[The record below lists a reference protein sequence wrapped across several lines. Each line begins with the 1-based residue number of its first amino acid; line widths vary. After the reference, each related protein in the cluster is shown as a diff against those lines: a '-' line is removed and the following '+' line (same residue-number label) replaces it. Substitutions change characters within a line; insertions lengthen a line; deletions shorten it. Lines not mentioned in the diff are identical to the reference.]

1 MIKMHRIIL
10 LALALTGILFGQNKS
25 FEKFESLLGSWSGN
39 GVGFGNEKSIIHS
52 EFKSI
57 MNGIYIEIINDSKF
71 TPTEK
76 KSDGEHHIDKGI
88 ISFDKIRELIVFRQ
102 FNIEGYVN
110 QYILNDSLS
119 NDSTFVFETE
129 TIENFAP
136 GGKARWMIEKIS
148 DNEIKTTF
156 EVSFPGKEYTCL
168 GTNYLR
174 KEE

>member
-1 MIKMHRIIL
+1 MNKLHRIIL
-10 LALALTGILFGQNKS
+10 LALSLSCILFGQNNS
-25 FEKFESLLGSWSGN
+25 FEKFEFILGSWSGN

-57 MNGIYIEIINDSKF
+57 MNGTYIEIINDSKF

-76 KSDGEHHIDKGI
+76 KPDGEHHIDKGL

-110 QYILNDSLS
+110 QYIMNDSLS
-119 NDSTFVFETE
+119 NASAFVFETE
-129 TIENFAP
+129 TIENFTP

-148 DNEIKTTF
+148 ENEIKTTF
-156 EVSFPGKEYTCL
+156 EVSFPGKDYTCL
-168 GTNYLR
+168 GTNILR